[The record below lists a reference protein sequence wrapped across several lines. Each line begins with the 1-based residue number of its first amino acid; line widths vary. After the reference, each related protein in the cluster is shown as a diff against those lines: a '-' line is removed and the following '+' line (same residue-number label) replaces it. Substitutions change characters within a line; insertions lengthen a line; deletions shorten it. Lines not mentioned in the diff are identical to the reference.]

1 MAEEKLQ
8 DLLTRMV
15 NKSEEQDARIEALLQ
30 AIKNPPAPAA
40 NVLRAEKVQKITFNI
55 SKSKRLKPYKVTQDI
70 KLFLKIFD
78 EELVN
83 MKAAVG
89 LDDQLTKE
97 EYVPIFRSCLEFPV
111 VERVKVVLTGKGK
124 TWDTITI
131 AELTTLM
138 KDEFSSKQTD
148 VANVLALFGPNRLV
162 KKSDE
167 SVSEFFFRWQQNI
180 PEIMKPTDENGY
192 KDFVDLIDRSMFYIA
207 LDDEFLQK
215 ALSDLKD
222 AKPTLKKYFEEACN
236 AENRRLSFQNISKSS
251 VSTENKGVTISK
263 WDASQTKK
271 WGNKSEKSSTQG
283 VKHKNDVTK
292 TGENNAKFGNKGQKQ
307 NSEKPK

>member
-1 MAEEKLQ
+1 MDEDKLT
-8 DLLTRMV
+8 DLLTRLV
-15 NKSEEQDARIEALLQ
+15 TGKEEQDARMEALLQ
-30 AIKNPPAPAA
+30 AIKNPPSPAA
-40 NVLRAEKVQKITFNI
+40 AALKAEKVQKITFNI

-111 VERVKVVLTGKGK
+111 VERVKVILTAKGK
-124 TWDTITI
+124 TWDDITV

-138 KDEFSSKQTD
+138 KEEFGSKQTD

-167 SVSEFFFRWQQNI
+167 SVSEFF
-180 PEIMKPTDENGY
+180 
-192 KDFVDLIDRSMFYIA
+192 
-207 LDDEFLQK
+207 LDGSKIFLK
-215 ALSDLKD
+215 L
-222 AKPTLKKYFEEACN
+222 
-236 AENRRLSFQNISKSS
+236 
-251 VSTENKGVTISK
+251 
-263 WDASQTKK
+263 
-271 WGNKSEKSSTQG
+271 
-283 VKHKNDVTK
+283 
-292 TGENNAKFGNKGQKQ
+292 
-307 NSEKPK
+307 